1 MTARARVCSFPP
13 ADPLGSNPWLG
24 LTSRCATTHAVE
36 ASPPTWPGSGSP
48 GKNDGATLPRPARPR
63 QPQRRGNGLACGAAA
78 GPLHP
83 AADRPLPRPPGH
95 IPRRPAACVKG
106 AYGPSDRPTAVLD
119 PTAVPVGPPT
129 TGRPGRGGRERE
141 ERGREGETCRPAAT
155 E

>member
-48 GKNDGATLPRPARPR
+48 GKNDGAMLPRPARPK
-63 QPQRRGNGLACGAAA
+63 QPQRRGNGLAFGAAA

-83 AADRPLPRPPGH
+83 AADRPLSRPPDQ
-95 IPRRPAACVKG
+95 IPRRLPVGSRALRGPADRPAA
-106 AYGPSDRPTAVLD
+106 ALD
-119 PTAVPVGPPT
+119 PTAAAVG
-129 TGRPGRGGRERE
+129 R
-141 ERGREGETCRPAAT
+141 
-155 E
+155 